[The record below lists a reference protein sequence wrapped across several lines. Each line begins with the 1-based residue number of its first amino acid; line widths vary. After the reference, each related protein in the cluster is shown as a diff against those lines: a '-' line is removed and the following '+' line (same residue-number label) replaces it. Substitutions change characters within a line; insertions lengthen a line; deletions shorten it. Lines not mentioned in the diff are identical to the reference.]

1 MTLEAWIWAGA
12 LSGVAWALGYR
23 TGINRSCKVFAA
35 LLIQFGLWDQYRA
48 ASERHER
55 GHLWAVRGS
64 LTGGCSGSQP
74 TTESACEIRECS
86 G

>member
-1 MTLEAWIWAGA
+1 VGAQLQHLAEAIQVTIEAWLWATL

-23 TGINRSCKVFAA
+23 TGVSRACRVFAA

-55 GHLWAVRGS
+55 GN
-64 LTGGCSGSQP
+64 P
-74 TTESACEIRECS
+74 
-86 G
+86 